1 MLLKKK
7 QYAVGIFIDIKK
19 AFDTI
24 NHDLLIQTFERYGI
38 RGIVLNWIIS
48 YLRNRQQFVKLGD
61 VCSACLDIVC
71 GVPQG
76 SVLGPKL
83 FILYINDI
91 CGVSQKLKMVLFADD
106 TNIFC
111 SGDNL
116 KELLK
121 EVTNEMNKIKLWF
134 DKNKLSLNLTKTK
147 TMLFGNNRSEEQV
160 QLIIDGVQIERFTK
174 TSSSGY

>member
-1 MLLKKK
+1 MCFVLLNVIKEQVGLGAGGGVGLGILLK
-7 QYAVGIFIDIKK
+7 D
-19 AFDTI
+19 AFLSRMPTYLSKI
-24 NHDLLIQTFERYGI
+24 
-38 RGIVLNWIIS
+38 WIIS

-83 FILYINDI
+83 VILYINDI
-91 CGVSQKLKMVLFADD
+91 CGVSQKLKMVLFADG

-121 EVTNEMNKIKLWF
+121 EVTNEMSKMKLWF
-134 DKNKLSLNLTKTK
+134 NQNE
-147 TMLFGNNRSEEQV
+147 NNVIWE
-160 QLIIDGVQIERFTK
+160 
-174 TSSSGY
+174 